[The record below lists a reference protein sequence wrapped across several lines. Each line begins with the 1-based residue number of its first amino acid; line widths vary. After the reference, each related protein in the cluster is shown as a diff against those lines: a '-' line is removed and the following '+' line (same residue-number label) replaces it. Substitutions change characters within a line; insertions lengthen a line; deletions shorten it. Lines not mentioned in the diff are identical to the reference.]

1 MSFGNVKKGAGM
13 SKTSEILVSRHSSD
27 NIETP
32 PLFYVG
38 HDVSMVDSKE
48 KATGKAVYFTDIK
61 LPKMLYGGILR
72 SPYAHA
78 RILNV
83 DLSKASS
90 LSGVKAA
97 IMAKDVPSVKYGPQ
111 MPDRNILAVDKV
123 RFIGEEVAAV
133 AATSTEVAQEAL
145 TQIKVE
151 YEPLPAYFD
160 PEESAKSDGPWIHKD
175 KHHNIAH
182 TSHIV
187 RGNVTE
193 GFAGSDVVVEETFH
207 TQAVHCLY
215 LESQMCL
222 ADLDEW
228 GNLVLYLPVQTPFT
242 WRNKVANVLGL
253 PLSRVRVVQTHMGG
267 AFGGKLDTPLH
278 LIAAVLAIKAN
289 RPVRLVH
296 SKEEDLKAS
305 FHRVPAK
312 IWIRVGAKR
321 NGTLI
326 SKQVRITA
334 DNGAYNSLAP
344 KIVCTNMAT
353 RSDCLYRY
361 HHAET
366 VSTLVYTNKIPT
378 SAFRGYGNPQITFAQ
393 ESIIDM
399 VAKEIEMDPVEL
411 RLKNII
417 QTGDITLHGWQ
428 IRSSALD
435 SCLRDGARRIGWRRS
450 RRVKKKMRG
459 MGTAC
464 MIHVSGNRGA
474 MEWDGSETII
484 RFHDDGTAVVLSGEA
499 ELGQGIRTVLAQI
512 TAEEI
517 GMKIKDVKVRQVDTD
532 VSPFALG
539 PYSSKTTVLAG
550 NATRL
555 AAQKMRSI
563 IGEKAA
569 KMLGADSYAVRIK
582 NGMVWVDG
590 NEKEKMPLAEVIHW
604 AHTQEDRETLVAH
617 GVYDPGKVRISPQ
630 NDYYGDISATYPLA
644 AHFAHVEVDPD
655 TGEIRVLNYVAAH
668 DIGRVINPLGARGQ
682 VIGGVVQGLGY
693 SLMEEIKYDGGQVA
707 NANLVDYLIPT
718 AKDIPRIQ
726 VLFAESSDPIGPYGA
741 KGIGEPPLIPVAP
754 AIANA
759 VYDATGIRF
768 TEIPITAEKLY
779 LALKKNENRDQI

>member
-1 MSFGNVKKGAGM
+1 MTNNV
-13 SKTSEILVSRHSSD
+13 E
-27 NIETP
+27 P
-32 PLFYVG
+32 PSLFYVG
-38 HDVSMVDSKE
+38 QDVPMVDSKE
-48 KATGKAVYFTDIK
+48 KATGKAVYFTDLK
-61 LPKMLYGGILR
+61 LPKMLYGAILR

-83 DLSKASS
+83 DSAKAAS
-90 LSGVKAA
+90 LSGVKAV
-97 IMAKDVPSVKYGPQ
+97 IRAKDVPSVKYGPQ
-111 MPDRNILAVDKV
+111 MPDRNTLAVDKV

-133 AATSTEVAQEAL
+133 AATSPEVAQEAL

-151 YEPLPAYFD
+151 YRPLPAYFD
-160 PEESAKSDGPWIHKD
+160 PEESAMSDGPWIHED
-175 KHHNIAH
+175 KPHNIAH
-182 TSHIV
+182 TSQIV
-187 RGNVTE
+187 RGSIRE
-193 GFAGSDVVVEETFH
+193 GFAQSDVVVEETFH

-222 ADLDEW
+222 ADLDER
-228 GNLVLYLPVQTPFT
+228 GNLILYLPVQTPFT
-242 WRNKVANVLGL
+242 WRNKVANVLGM

-267 AFGGKLDTPLH
+267 AFGGKLDTSLH
-278 LIAAVLAIKAN
+278 LIAAVLALKAN
-289 RPVRLVH
+289 RPVRLIN
-296 SKEEDLKAS
+296 SKEEDLTAS

-321 NGTLI
+321 DGTLI
-326 SKQVRITA
+326 SKQVRIIG

-344 KIVCTNMAT
+344 KIVCTNMAI

-361 HHAET
+361 HHTGTE
-366 VSTLVYTNKIPT
+366 STLIYTNKVPT

-399 VAKEIEMDPVEL
+399 VAKEIEMDPVEF

-417 QTGDITLHGWQ
+417 QKGDITIHGWQ

-435 SCLRDGARRIGWRRS
+435 ACLREGARKIGWRRS
-450 RRVKKKMRG
+450 RPVKKKMRG

-499 ELGQGIRTVLAQI
+499 ELGQGARTVLAQI

-517 GMKIKDVKVRQVDTD
+517 GMKIEDVKVRQVDTD

-555 AAQKMRSI
+555 AAQKMRSMI
-563 IGEKAA
+563 VEKTS
-569 KMLGADSYAVRIK
+569 KMLDADPSAVRI
-582 NGMVWVDG
+582 NGGQVWVDG
-590 NEKEKMPLAEVIHW
+590 NEEEKMPLREVFHW
-604 AHTQEDRETLVAH
+604 AHIQEDRETLVAH

-630 NDYYGDISATYPLA
+630 NNYYGDISATYPLA

-655 TGEIRVLNYVAAH
+655 TGEVTVLNYVAAH

-693 SLMEEIKYDGGQVA
+693 SLMEEIKYDGGRVC
-707 NANLVDYLIPT
+707 NADLADYLIPT
-718 AKDIPRIQ
+718 AKDIPPIH
-726 VLFAESSDPIGPYGA
+726 VLFMESDDPVGPYGA
-741 KGIGEPPLIPVAP
+741 KGIGEPSLIPVA
-754 AIANA
+754 AAVANA
-759 VYDATGIRF
+759 IYDATGIRF
-768 TEIPITAEKLY
+768 TEIPITAERLY
-779 LALKKNENRDQI
+779 LALKERQGSKSCMKNKSIKKSPE

>member
-1 MSFGNVKKGAGM
+1 MTNNVE
-13 SKTSEILVSRHSSD
+13 SPSL
-27 NIETP
+27 
-32 PLFYVG
+32 LYVG
-38 HDVSMVDSKE
+38 QDVPMVDSKE
-48 KATGKAVYFTDIK
+48 KATGKAVYFTDLK
-61 LPKMLYGGILR
+61 LPKMLYGAILR

-83 DLSKASS
+83 DSAKAASM
-90 LSGVKAA
+90 SGVKAVISA
-97 IMAKDVPSVKYGPQ
+97 NDVPSVKYGPQ
-111 MPDRNILAVDKV
+111 MPDRNILAVNKV
-123 RFIGEEVAAV
+123 RFIGEEIAAV
-133 AATSTEVAQEAL
+133 AATSPEVAQEAL

-151 YEPLPAYFD
+151 YRPLPAYFD
-160 PEESAKSDGPWIHKD
+160 PEESAMSDGPWIHED
-175 KHHNIAH
+175 KPHNIAH
-182 TSHIV
+182 TSQIV
-187 RGNVTE
+187 RGSIRE
-193 GFAGSDVVVEETFH
+193 GFAQSDVVVEETFH

-222 ADLDEW
+222 ADLDER
-228 GNLVLYLPVQTPFT
+228 GNLILYLPVQTPFT
-242 WRNKVANVLGL
+242 WRNKVANVLGM

-267 AFGGKLDTPLH
+267 AFGGKLDTSLH
-278 LIAAVLAIKAN
+278 LIAAVLALKAN
-289 RPVRLVH
+289 RPVRLIN
-296 SKEEDLKAS
+296 SKEEDLTAS

-321 NGTLI
+321 DGTLI
-326 SKQVRITA
+326 SKQVRIIG

-361 HHAET
+361 HHTGTE
-366 VSTLVYTNKIPT
+366 STLIYTNKVPT

-399 VAKEIEMDPVEL
+399 VAKEIEMDPVEF

-417 QTGDITLHGWQ
+417 QKGDITIHGWQ

-435 SCLRDGARRIGWRRS
+435 ACLREGARKIGWRRS
-450 RRVKKKMRG
+450 RPVKKKMRG

-499 ELGQGIRTVLAQI
+499 ELGQGARTVLAQI

-517 GMKIKDVKVRQVDTD
+517 GMKIEDVKVRQVDTD

-555 AAQKMRSI
+555 AAQKMRSMI
-563 IGEKAA
+563 VEKTS
-569 KMLGADSYAVRIK
+569 KMLDADPSAVRI
-582 NGMVWVDG
+582 NGGQVWVDG
-590 NEKEKMPLAEVIHW
+590 NEEEKMPLREVFHW
-604 AHTQEDRETLVAH
+604 AHIQEDRETLVAH

-630 NDYYGDISATYPLA
+630 NNYYGDISATYPLA

-655 TGEIRVLNYVAAH
+655 TGEVTVLNYVAAH

-693 SLMEEIKYDGGQVA
+693 SLMEEIKYDGGRVC
-707 NANLVDYLIPT
+707 NADLADYLIPT
-718 AKDIPRIQ
+718 AKDIPPIH
-726 VLFAESSDPIGPYGA
+726 VLFMESDDPVGPYGA
-741 KGIGEPPLIPVAP
+741 KGIGEPSLIPVA
-754 AIANA
+754 AAVANA
-759 VYDATGIRF
+759 IYDATGIRF
-768 TEIPITAEKLY
+768 TEIPITAERLY
-779 LALKKNENRDQI
+779 LALKERQGSKSCMKNKSIKKSPE